1 MGNGVT
7 GNRLGVLTV
16 GSSGNS
22 LIDAMISRS
31 KWDIAPNNNVVTYSY
46 PGYVIGNYAVDT
58 SHPRFG
64 DISRFSGTNTPSIYS
79 TLKADVGAALSAW
92 SSVANIK
99 FTEIIDQFGNG
110 TSTLSAGDIR
120 IFATTRS
127 EFNSISGSS
136 FLTYT
141 RTFQPNES
149 GSTNAA
155 GGDIIFYNPMR
166 LKNPPGSPEYGAI
179 LQAVGGSIGLKVAS
193 PVIGAPV
200 DPSDKAPNIPSAYDT
215 IAWSLSSLKSDP
227 NLVSSLTGPGILD
240 IQAVQYL
247 YGANMSTGQGDQTYR
262 LNKFNFQ
269 TIWDPNGTNTLSGE
283 GVAETQTINLGQ
295 ASFSTSNGKY
305 TAAIAYGTKMS
316 NAIGGSGNDI
326 LIGNSGDNLLTGGAG
341 DDTLQGGGGSDTAV
355 YSGLRSQY
363 QITQSGS
370 KIIIRDLAL
379 NRDGTDTLTG
389 VGFAQFADGRVSA
402 TPSYDPIGIAIADQL
417 SVVYFGRGVSA
428 EWRNATSTVVTNG
441 ASPELLKSF
450 FTLAVT
456 DRAFGATDSVQTL
469 TNKTFN
475 NIFGVNASVF
485 EQNAWADTVAK
496 GYVTKEALPWAMFNS
511 YLAANNV
518 PPEYKIP
525 AQSRIIAVNAF
536 TNNVTGAVDT
546 ALGNPGSAFADAARA
561 WLVPIRNQTDAHFKV
576 QGAANSVLSI
586 SGIRSGGPLEPIE
599 TTPLADHESLSLVGV
614 TEGTQGFG
622 Y

>member
-16 GSSGNS
+16 GSSGNAT
-22 LIDAMISRS
+22 IDAMISGS
-31 KWDIAPNNNVVTYSY
+31 KWDIAPNGNVITYSY
-46 PGYVIGNYAVDT
+46 PGNDGTQYGIDK
-58 SHPRFG
+58 SHPRYTEINNIRG
-64 DISRFSGTNTPSIYS
+64 GLFSTIKS
-79 TLKADVGAALSAW
+79 DVIAALSKW
-92 SSVANIK
+92 SSVANIN
-99 FTEIIDQFGNG
+99 FVETRDVYGNG
-110 TSTLSAGDIR
+110 TTDVTAGDIR
-120 IFATTRS
+120 IFATLDSDSMRIAGASYGTVARA
-127 EFNSISGSS
+127 
-136 FLTYT
+136 
-141 RTFQPNES
+141 FQPNES
-149 GSTNAA
+149 GATNAA
-155 GGDIIFYNPMR
+155 GGDVVLYNPLR
-166 LKNPPGSPEYGAI
+166 YNSPPGSANFSDVLEAIGGALGI
-179 LQAVGGSIGLKVAS
+179 KITSAIN
-193 PVIGAPV
+193 GAPV
-200 DPSDKAPNIPSAYDT
+200 DPSGKAPNIPFAYDT
-215 IAWSLSSLKSDP
+215 YAWSLASLKADP
-227 NLVSSLTGPGILD
+227 NLASYPSGPGVLD
-240 IQAVQYL
+240 IQAIQYL
-247 YGANMSTGQGDQTYR
+247 YGANMSTGLGDQTYR
-262 LNKFNFQ
+262 LNKLNFQ

-283 GVAETQTINLGQ
+283 GVAEAQIINLGQ
-295 ASFSTSNGKY
+295 AGFSTSGGKY

-341 DDTLQGGGGSDTAV
+341 DDSLQGGGGTDTAV

-389 VGFAQFADGRVSA
+389 VAFAQFADGRVSA
-402 TPSYDPIGIAIADQL
+402 APSYDPIGIAIADQL
-417 SVVYFGRGVSA
+417 SVVYFGRGISA
-428 EWRNATSTVVTNG
+428 EWRNATSTVVANG

-511 YLAANNV
+511 YLAATNV

-536 TNNVTGAVDT
+536 TNSVTGAADT
-546 ALGNPGSAFADAARA
+546 ALGGPGSASADAARA
-561 WLVPIRNQTDAHFKV
+561 WLVPIRNQTDAYFKV
-576 QGAANSVLSI
+576 QGANSSVLSI
-586 SGIRSGGPLEPIE
+586 AGVKAGGPLEPVE
-599 TTPLADHESLSLVGV
+599 AGPLGMNDSLPLVGV
-614 TEGTQGFG
+614 ADGTIGLG
-622 Y
+622 I